1 MITKTKKITV
11 ISILLVAV
19 LLFAL
24 ISTFAF
30 AVAYAD
36 TEEDVKEEVQPRGL
50 MCKISISLKGDKEC
64 TMTATAKNEFT
75 LGKST
80 IRVIVELYS
89 ADFYAKDSS
98 EMTLVASNEIADLNI
113 YKSISVSEYTYN
125 KMLFW
130 CARVRFKLDSAHVQ
144 GRVLRLQT

>member
-50 MCKISISLKGDKEC
+50 MCKISIILKGDKEC

-113 YKSISVSEYTYN
+113 YKYIPIR
-125 KMLFW
+125 K
-130 CARVRFKLDSAHVQ
+130 
-144 GRVLRLQT
+144 